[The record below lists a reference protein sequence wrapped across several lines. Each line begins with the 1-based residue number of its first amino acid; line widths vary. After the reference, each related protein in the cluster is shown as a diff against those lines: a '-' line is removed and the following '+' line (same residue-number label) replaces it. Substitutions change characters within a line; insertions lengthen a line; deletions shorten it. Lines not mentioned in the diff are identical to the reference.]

1 MKDKQPS
8 KRHYQSGYLFQS
20 QLIRFLELLVLMVV
34 WVFQTLDFGV
44 EFLHSWLSVIFMGSL
59 CVVIGGNFVST
70 MCKSMS
76 KGETYL
82 LEKIVMNDWA
92 AGRYFMRSCIIAV

>member
-1 MKDKQPS
+1 MKDKQLS
-8 KRHYQSGYLFQS
+8 KGHYPRGYLFQS
-20 QLIRFLELLVLMVV
+20 QLLRFLYSNLLVLMVM

-76 KGETYL
+76 KGEQDIL
-82 LEKIVMNDWA
+82 ICMNDWEA
-92 AGRYFMRSCIIAV
+92 TL